1 MSEYSIGVDEAGR
14 GPVIGPLIVC
24 AISIPSSDCHVLEE
38 IGARDSKT
46 LSKSKRD
53 KIYKFIREEA
63 IERNWNIGI
72 VECEPF
78 RIDHNSSVSNLN
90 DLEVT
95 LFSEA
100 IKNSNDNND
109 PGSIFLDACDVN
121 QERFGNNVK
130 SKLGPSWSDWK
141 IISEH
146 SMDSSNSLV
155 AASSIV
161 AKVTRDNAMQKL
173 SNDIGIDLGSGYPSD
188 PKTRSSINELISGE
202 NPHDCLRWT
211 WSTVRRAWEEMHG
224 TSVPI
229 RYENKHIYSQT
240 NIEHWIEG
248 NHK

>member
-130 SKLGPSWSDWK
+130 SKLGPSWSDWR

>member
-24 AISIPSSDCHVLEE
+24 AISIPSSDYNILRE
-38 IGARDSKT
+38 IGARDSKA
-46 LSKSKRD
+46 LSKSRRES
-53 KIYKFIREEA
+53 IYKLIYEEA

-72 VECEPF
+72 IECEPF
-78 RIDHNSSVSNLN
+78 RIDHNNSVSNLN
-90 DLEVT
+90 ELEVT

-100 IKNSNDNND
+100 IKNSNDD
-109 PGSIFLDACDVN
+109 DESGSIFLDACDVN
-121 QERFGNNVK
+121 QERFGNNVRT
-130 SKLGPSWSDWK
+130 KLGPLWSNWR

-146 SMDSSNSLV
+146 SMDSSNALV

-161 AKVTRDNAMQKL
+161 AKVTRDVTMQEL
-173 SNDIGIDLGSGYPSD
+173 SKDIGIDLGSGYPSD
-188 PKTRSSINELISGE
+188 PKTRSSINELITGK

-211 WSTVRRAWEEMHG
+211 WSTVRRAWEEMYG

-229 RYENKHIYSQT
+229 RHLNNGNSSQT
-240 NIEHWIEG
+240 NIQHWIEG

>member
-72 VECEPF
+72 VECEPS

-130 SKLGPSWSDWK
+130 SKLGPSWSDWR

-188 PKTRSSINELISGE
+188 
-202 NPHDCLRWT
+202 
-211 WSTVRRAWEEMHG
+211 
-224 TSVPI
+224 
-229 RYENKHIYSQT
+229 
-240 NIEHWIEG
+240 
-248 NHK
+248 

>member
-24 AISIPSSDCHVLEE
+24 AISIPTNDYQILRE

-46 LSKSKRD
+46 LSKSRREA
-53 KIYKFIREEA
+53 IYKLIHEQA
-63 IERNWNIGI
+63 IERNWNIEI

-90 DLEVT
+90 ELEVT

-100 IKNSNDNND
+100 IKNSNDND
-109 PGSIFLDACDVN
+109 DSGSIFLDACDVN

-130 SKLGPSWSDWK
+130 SKLGPSWSDWR

-161 AKVTRDNAMQKL
+161 AKVSRDNAMQKL

-188 PKTRSSINELISGE
+188 PKTKSSINQLISGK

-224 TSVPI
+224 APVPI
-229 RYENKHIYSQT
+229 RYESKGISSQT
-240 NIEHWIEG
+240 NIQHWIEG

>member
-1 MSEYSIGVDEAGR
+1 MREYYIGVDEAGR

-24 AISIPSSDCHVLEE
+24 AISIPSDDYHILGD

-46 LSKSKRD
+46 LSKNKRNT
-53 KIYKFIREEA
+53 IYKLIHEEA
-63 IERNWNIGI
+63 IERDWSIGI
-72 VECEPF
+72 VECEPS
-78 RIDHNSSVSNLN
+78 RIDHNSSNSNLN
-90 DLEVT
+90 DLEVN

-100 IKNSNDNND
+100 IKNSNDSD
-109 PGSIFLDACDVN
+109 DSGSIFLDACDVN
-121 QERFGNNVK
+121 QDRFGNNVK
-130 SKLGPSWSDWK
+130 SKLGSSWGDWR

-188 PKTRSSINELISGE
+188 PKTISSINELISGKK
-202 NPHDCLRWT
+202 PHDSLRWT
-211 WSTVRRAWEEMHG
+211 WSTVKRAWEEMHG
-224 TSVPI
+224 SPVPI
-229 RYENKHIYSQT
+229 RYENKGISSQT
-240 NIEHWIEG
+240 SIQHWIEG

>member
-14 GPVIGPLIVC
+14 GPVIGPLVVC
-24 AISIPSSDCHVLEE
+24 AISIPSNDYHILRE

-53 KIYKFIREEA
+53 TIYKLIHEEA
-63 IERNWNIGI
+63 SERNWNIGI

-90 DLEVT
+90 ELEVT

-100 IKNSNDNND
+100 IKNSNGND
-109 PGSIFLDACDVN
+109 GSGSIFLDACDVN

-130 SKLGPSWSDWK
+130 SKLGPSWGDWR
-141 IISEH
+141 ITSEH

-161 AKVTRDNAMQKL
+161 AKVTRDSAMQKL

-188 PKTRSSINELISGE
+188 PKTRSSINELISGK
-202 NPHDCLRWT
+202 NPHECLRWT
-211 WSTVRRAWEEMHG
+211 WSTVRRAWEEKHG
-224 TSVPI
+224 TPVPI
-229 RYENKHIYSQT
+229 RYENKEISSQT
-240 NIEHWIEG
+240 NIQHWIEG

>member
-24 AISIPSSDCHVLEE
+24 AMSIPSNDYNILRE
-38 IGARDSKT
+38 IGARDSKA
-46 LSKSKRD
+46 LSKTKRESL
-53 KIYKFIREEA
+53 YKLIDEEA
-63 IERNWNIGI
+63 IERGWNIEI

-78 RIDHNSSVSNLN
+78 RIDHNNTVSNLN
-90 DLEVT
+90 ELEVT

-100 IKNSNDNND
+100 IENCKHNGDF
-109 PGSIFLDACDVN
+109 GSIFLDACDVD

-130 SKLGPSWSDWK
+130 SKLGRSWSDWR

-161 AKVTRDNAMQKL
+161 AKVTRDYAMQEL
-173 SNDIGIDLGSGYPSD
+173 SNEIGIDLGSGYPSD
-188 PKTRSSINELISGE
+188 TKTKSSINELISGKK
-202 NPHDCLRWT
+202 PHDCLRWT
-211 WSTVRRAWEEMHG
+211 WSTVQRAWEEMHG

-229 RYENKHIYSQT
+229 RFEDKGISSQT
-240 NIEHWIEG
+240 NIQHWIEG

>member
-24 AISIPSSDCHVLEE
+24 ATSIPSNDYHILRE
-38 IGARDSKT
+38 IGAKDSKT
-46 LSKSKRD
+46 LSKGKRE
-53 KIYKFIREEA
+53 KIYKIINEEA

-72 VECEPF
+72 VECTPF

-90 DLEVT
+90 ELEAT

-100 IKNSNDNND
+100 IKNSNVNGESGN
-109 PGSIFLDACDVN
+109 IFLDACDVN

-130 SKLGPSWSDWK
+130 SKLGPSWGDWR

-161 AKVTRDNAMQKL
+161 AKVTRDNAMKKL
-173 SNDIGIDLGSGYPSD
+173 SDEIGIDLGSGYPSD
-188 PKTRSSINELISGE
+188 PKTRHSINELISGKY
-202 NPHDCLRWT
+202 PHDCLRWT
-211 WSTVRRAWEEMHG
+211 WSTVRKAWKEAYG
-224 TSVPI
+224 ASVPI
-229 RYENKHIYSQT
+229 RYQNKGVYSQT
-240 NIEHWIEG
+240 NFQHWIED

>member
-1 MSEYSIGVDEAGR
+1 MSEYYIGVDEAGR

-24 AISIPSSDCHVLEE
+24 AISIPSDDYHILRD

-46 LSKSKRD
+46 LSKTKRNT
-53 KIYKFIREEA
+53 IYKLIREES

-72 VECEPF
+72 VECEPS
-78 RIDHNSSVSNLN
+78 RIDHNSSNSNLN
-90 DLEVT
+90 ELEVI

-100 IKNSNDNND
+100 IKNSNDNHYS
-109 PGSIFLDACDVN
+109 GSIFLDACDVN

-130 SKLGPSWSDWK
+130 TKLGPSWGDWR

-173 SNDIGIDLGSGYPSD
+173 SNEVGIDLGSGYPSD
-188 PKTRSSINELISGE
+188 PKTISSINELISGK
-202 NPHDCLRWT
+202 NPHDSLRWT
-211 WSTVRRAWEEMHG
+211 WSTVIRAWEEMYG
-224 TSVPI
+224 SSVPI
-229 RYENKHIYSQT
+229 RYENKGISSQT
-240 NIEHWIEG
+240 SIQDWIEG

>member
-1 MSEYSIGVDEAGR
+1 MTEFSIGVDEAGR

-24 AISIPSSDCHVLEE
+24 AISIPSSDYPTLKE
-38 IGARDSKT
+38 IGPRDSKT

-53 KIYKFIREEA
+53 KIYKLIQDEA
-63 IERNWNIGI
+63 IERDWRIGV
-72 VECEPF
+72 VECEPS
-78 RIDHNSSVSNLN
+78 RIDRNSSVSNLN
-90 DLEVT
+90 ALEVT

-100 IKNSNDNND
+100 IKNSNDNEYS
-109 PGSIFLDACDVN
+109 GSIFLDACDVN
-121 QERFGNNVK
+121 QERFGINVK
-130 SKLGPSWSDWK
+130 SELGPSWRDWK
-141 IISEH
+141 ITSEH

-188 PKTRSSINELISGE
+188 PKTKSSINKLISGE

-211 WSTVRRAWEEMHG
+211 WSTVRRSWEEKHG

-229 RYENKHIYSQT
+229 RYESNRMSSQT
-240 NIEHWIEG
+240 NILRWTKG

>member
-72 VECEPF
+72 VECEPS

-130 SKLGPSWSDWK
+130 SKLGPSWSDWR